1 MKEDKEALN
10 SKIDTLN
17 SALDAAYK
25 LADEMLKKDIDGL
38 SQKLEELNAQH
49 KEDFDALHAELDAL
63 KAQIAKQDEINN
75 TAIQTLN
82 TVDSTQREATDI
94 VRIITIVGL
103 CIGSFSLLG
112 NVVLLL
118 LLIKKKILTK

>member
-1 MKEDKEALN
+1 LAEPDPSSDVEG
-10 SKIDTLN
+10 
-17 SALDAAYK
+17 LDAAYK

-49 KEDFDALHAELDAL
+49 KEDLDALHAELDAL

-103 CIGSFSLLG
+103 CIGSVSLLG

-118 LLIKKKILTK
+118 LLIKKKS